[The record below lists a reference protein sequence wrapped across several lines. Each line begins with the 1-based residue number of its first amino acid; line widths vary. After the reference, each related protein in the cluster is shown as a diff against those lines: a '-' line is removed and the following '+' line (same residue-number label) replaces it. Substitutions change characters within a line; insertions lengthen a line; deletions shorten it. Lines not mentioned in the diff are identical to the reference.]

1 MLPLELDSQAE
12 KNRKEKSKDTEKQRK
27 NADRAEIREAKP
39 QKKRNNSH
47 QFALHSSS
55 EVETQKS
62 RHPKNERDFLTYR
75 ARHRDIYKP
84 NHLI

>member
-39 QKKRNNSH
+39 QKKRKNSH
-47 QFALHSSS
+47 CTPAA
-55 EVETQKS
+55 K
-62 RHPKNERDFLTYR
+62 
-75 ARHRDIYKP
+75 
-84 NHLI
+84 